1 MPRQAAGFPGL
12 HRRRARRT
20 LESSPRGGA
29 TLSEPSSR
37 GPEST
42 GPDLEGEGLRNLALF
57 VPRFVKLIGRLV
69 VDPEVPAF
77 EKILLGAVILYIVSP
92 LDIIPDSLPVLG
104 QLDDLYLITLCLLRL
119 LNRSGAP
126 KLRQHWQGPED
137 IVQLLQTVSDYATR
151 YLPEPVRTR
160 IRAWVEA
167 GGPPSGRRRRR

>member
-1 MPRQAAGFPGL
+1 MGG
-12 HRRRARRT
+12 T
-20 LESSPRGGA
+20 LTESTSK
-29 TLSEPSSR
+29 
-37 GPEST
+37 GPEG
-42 GPDLEGEGLRNLALF
+42 GPSDPEGDRLRNLALF

-77 EKILLGAVILYIVSP
+77 EKILLGSVILYIVSP
-92 LDIIPDSLPVLG
+92 LDIIPDSIPVLG

-151 YLPEPVRTR
+151 YLPEPVRDR
-160 IRAWVEA
+160 IRTWVEA
-167 GGPPSGRRRRR
+167 GGPTGRGRRRR